1 MRPKIT
7 VIGAGHVGET
17 TAHLLALK
25 NLGDIVLTD
34 IIPDMPKGK
43 GLDLLEAGP
52 ISGYDCKIIGTNSYE
67 DMKGSQIV
75 VLTAGVPRKPGMS
88 RDDLLNVNLDIV
100 KDVASNL
107 KKYAPDAILIV
118 ITNPLDAMTYAAWK
132 LTGFP
137 KNRVMGMAG
146 VLDLARFRAFISMEL
161 NVSIENTSALVL
173 GSHGDDMVPLPRY
186 TTVAGIPITELMTQE
201 QINRLIERTRK
212 GGGEIVALLK
222 TGSAYYAPAASAVDM
237 VDAILKDK
245 KKIVPCCVLLEGEY
259 GVNGLFVGVPA
270 KLGANGVE
278 QVIEIKLTD
287 EEKKMFEKS
296 VQSVKTL
303 VDIMKL

>member
-1 MRPKIT
+1 MKPKIT

-34 IIPDMPKGK
+34 IVQDMPQGK
-43 GLDLLEAGP
+43 ALDMLEAGP
-52 ISGYDCKIIGTNSYE
+52 ISGYDCKVVGTNSYA
-67 DMKGSQIV
+67 DIKDSDIV

-88 RDDLLNVNLDIV
+88 RDDLLNVNLNIV
-100 KDVASNL
+100 KDVATNL
-107 KKYAPDAILIV
+107 KMYAPNAILIV
-118 ITNPLDAMTYAAWK
+118 VTNPLDAMTYAAWK

-146 VLDLARFRAFISMEL
+146 VLDLARFRAFISMQL

-186 TTVAGIPITELMTQE
+186 TTVAGIPITELMSKE
-201 QINRLIERTRK
+201 QIDRLIERTRK

-222 TGSAYYAPAASAVDM
+222 TGSAYYAPSASVVDM

-245 KKIVPCCVLLEGEY
+245 KKIVPCCALLEGEY

-270 KLGANGVE
+270 KIGAKGVE
-278 QVIEIKLTD
+278 QIIEIKLTD
-287 EEKKMFEKS
+287 EEKAMFNKS
-296 VQSVKTL
+296 VNSVKTL

>member
-1 MRPKIT
+1 
-7 VIGAGHVGET
+7 
-17 TAHLLALK
+17 
-25 NLGDIVLTD
+25 
-34 IIPDMPKGK
+34 
-43 GLDLLEAGP
+43 
-52 ISGYDCKIIGTNSYE
+52 
-67 DMKGSQIV
+67 
-75 VLTAGVPRKPGMS
+75 
-88 RDDLLNVNLDIV
+88 
-100 KDVASNL
+100 
-107 KKYAPDAILIV
+107 
-118 ITNPLDAMTYAAWK
+118 
-132 LTGFP
+132 
-137 KNRVMGMAG
+137 
-146 VLDLARFRAFISMEL
+146 
-161 NVSIENTSALVL
+161 
-173 GSHGDDMVPLPRY
+173 MVPLPRY

-201 QINRLIERTRK
+201 QIDRLIERTRK

>member
-1 MRPKIT
+1 MKPKIT

-34 IIPDMPKGK
+34 IVQDMPQGK
-43 GLDLLEAGP
+43 ALDMLEAGP
-52 ISGYDCKIIGTNSYE
+52 ISGYDCKVVGTNSYA
-67 DMKGSQIV
+67 DIKDSDIV

-88 RDDLLNVNLDIV
+88 RDDLLNVNLNIV
-100 KDVASNL
+100 KDVATNL
-107 KKYAPDAILIV
+107 KMYAPNAILIV
-118 ITNPLDAMTYAAWK
+118 VTNPLDAMTYAAWK

-186 TTVAGIPITELMTQE
+186 TTVAGIPITELMSKE
-201 QINRLIERTRK
+201 QIDRLIERTRK

-222 TGSAYYAPAASAVDM
+222 TGSAYYAPSASVVDM

-245 KKIVPCCVLLEGEY
+245 KKIVPCCALLEGEY

-270 KLGANGVE
+270 KIGAKGVE
-278 QVIEIKLTD
+278 QIIEIKLTD
-287 EEKKMFEKS
+287 EEKAMFNKS
-296 VQSVKTL
+296 VNSVKTL

>member
-1 MRPKIT
+1 MKPKIT

-34 IIPDMPKGK
+34 IIQDMPQGK
-43 GLDLLEAGP
+43 ALDMLEAGP
-52 ISGYDCKIIGTNSYE
+52 ISGYDCKITGTNLYE
-67 DMKGSQIV
+67 DIKDSHIV

-88 RDDLLNVNLDIV
+88 RDDLLNVNLNIV
-100 KDVASNL
+100 KDVATNL
-107 KKYAPDAILIV
+107 KKYAPNAILIV
-118 ITNPLDAMTYAAWK
+118 VTNPLDAMTYAVWK
-132 LTGFP
+132 LTGFS

-186 TTVAGIPITELMTQE
+186 TTVAGIPITELMSKE
-201 QINRLIERTRK
+201 QIDKLIERTRK

-222 TGSAYYAPAASAVDM
+222 TGSAYYATSASVVDM

-245 KKIVPCCVLLEGEY
+245 KKIVPCCALLEGEY

-270 KLGANGVE
+270 KIGAKGVE
-278 QVIEIKLTD
+278 QIIEIKLTD
-287 EEKKMFEKS
+287 TEKAMFEKS
-296 VQSVKTL
+296 VNSVKTL